1 MRKRKGKRETQH
13 KEQKDERKRVPPT
26 LSRTGWQLESGLDL
40 STPLSCKI
48 KLLAMLLEKVNK
60 GWEQWPPGE
69 NLIGF

>member
-13 KEQKDERKRVPPT
+13 KEQKDEGKDFPHPFSLRVAT
-26 LSRTGWQLESGLDL
+26 RVCLDL

-48 KLLAMLLEKVNK
+48 KPLAMLLEKVNK
-60 GWEQWPPGE
+60 GWEQWLPGK